1 MCVADGFE
9 GMDKEV
15 DVCAKCYAGKAVAEC
30 ERCSLPLCD
39 ECLYGD
45 VCLEC
50 LEEEVLGE

>member
-1 MCVADGFE
+1 MVDVHK
-9 GMDKEV
+9 GMNEQV
-15 DVCAKCYAGKAVAEC
+15 DVCSVCHAAEAIAEC
-30 ERCSLPLCD
+30 KRCNLPLCD

>member
-1 MCVADGFE
+1 MSEDV
-9 GMDKEV
+9 EV
-15 DVCAKCYAGKAVAEC
+15 CFVCCDEEAVTKCEK
-30 ERCSLPLCD
+30 CSLPLCD

>member
-1 MCVADGFE
+1 MADGFE
-9 GMDKEV
+9 DMNEEV
-15 DVCAKCYAGKAVAEC
+15 DVCAVCYAGEAVTEC
-30 ERCSLPLCD
+30 MRCSLPLCD

>member
-1 MCVADGFE
+1 
-9 GMDKEV
+9 MDKEV
-15 DVCAKCYAGKAVAEC
+15 DVCAKCCAGEAVAEC
-30 ERCSLPLCD
+30 ERCGLPLCD